1 MRYVAVALTAV
12 ILAGCAIADIG
23 QATHRE
29 WSRDGATEQD
39 LARDRRTCTQQAQ
52 RPTAAAGGEPTI
64 ATAAAE
70 SRRFIACMEAKG
82 WR

>member
-1 MRYVAVALTAV
+1 MRYVTFAVTLLL
-12 ILAGCAIADIG
+12 ISGCAIVDIG

-39 LARDRRTCTQQAQ
+39 LARDRRTCTQQAT
-52 RPTAAAGGEPTI
+52 RPTPSGEPTI
-64 ATAAAE
+64 ASAAAE

>member
-1 MRYVAVALTAV
+1 MRSVTLSMTLLLV
-12 ILAGCAIADIG
+12 AGCAIADIG

-29 WSRDGATEQD
+29 WARDGATEQD
-39 LARDRRTCTQQAQ
+39 LARDRRTCTQQAA
-52 RPTAAAGGEPTI
+52 RLTPGGEPTI

-70 SRRFIACMEAKG
+70 SRRFIVCMEAKG

>member
-1 MRYVAVALTAV
+1 MRYWMLVL
-12 ILAGCAIADIG
+12 LLLLPAGCALVDIG

-39 LARDRRTCTQQAQ
+39 LDRDRRTCNQQAA
-52 RPTAAAGGEPTI
+52 RPTPSGDPTI

-70 SRRFIACMEAKG
+70 SRLFIACMEAKG

>member
-1 MRYVAVALTAV
+1 MRYAAVPLCFTLLV
-12 ILAGCAIADIG
+12 GCAIADIN
-23 QATHRE
+23 QANYRD

-39 LARDRRTCTQQAQ
+39 LARDRRACTRQAAKLT
-52 RPTAAAGGEPTI
+52 PGGEPTI
-64 ATAAAE
+64 ASAAAE

>member
-12 ILAGCAIADIG
+12 LLAGCAIADIG
-23 QATHRE
+23 QATSRE
-29 WSRDGATEQD
+29 WNRDGATEED
-39 LARDRRTCTQQAQ
+39 LARDRRACTQQAA
-52 RPTAAAGGEPTI
+52 RLTPSGEPTI
-64 ATAAAE
+64 ASAAAE

>member
-1 MRYVAVALTAV
+1 MRCALALMSV
-12 ILAGCAIADIG
+12 LVAGCAIVDIG
-23 QATHRE
+23 QATYRE

-39 LARDRRTCTQQAQ
+39 LVRDRRACTQQAA

>member
-1 MRYVAVALTAV
+1 MRYVTFAVTLV
-12 ILAGCAIADIG
+12 LLAGCAIVDIG

-29 WSRDGATEQD
+29 WSRDGTTEQE
-39 LARDRRTCTQQAQ
+39 LARDRRTCTQQAARQ
-52 RPTAAAGGEPTI
+52 TPGGEPTI

>member
-1 MRYVAVALTAV
+1 MRHLTLALTLV
-12 ILAGCAIADIG
+12 LLTGCAIADIG
-23 QATHRE
+23 QATYRE

-39 LARDRRTCTQQAQ
+39 LARDRRICTQQAQ
-52 RPTAAAGGEPTI
+52 RPTAGGEPTI
-64 ATAAAE
+64 SAQAAE